1 MKKKLT
7 IGVPVYKA
15 KSTID
20 KLLASVLFQTMSN
33 DVSII
38 LANDYPDDN
47 GAYSYLV
54 KRYPDLDITIL
65 DCEKNT
71 GPGLAR
77 QRALD
82 ACKTDWIT
90 FVDAD
95 DIFMGPFVLEELYN
109 NITPNCIE
117 VQGAFLQEIPE
128 GNLNSAQRMQLIQ
141 NGQQVPPRVTPR
153 NDVGHPW
160 VFGRLYNVN
169 FLRQQGIRFSKL
181 RAMED
186 GEFNWKI
193 RMSIE
198 GSPLQINL
206 IESPV
211 YLWKTGSEHSITRIG
226 IEENDGVPLYNWDL
240 CQVGATAAAINAI
253 KFCQKKN
260 PFNGGITRFA
270 VEQMIGQYFTYIQC
284 LEKKPMFAKQN
295 FFNAKRFYHFCYK
308 DIENNIDAEVLKMM
322 YTTQYAGMSQEM
334 IGIIPEITFFEFMEK
349 IKTEDFGGREE
360 FEAIREELPDWVK
373 KLDLKSG
380 VFGEEGYILTD
391 NEEVQK

>member
-1 MKKKLT
+1 MKKLT

-15 KSTID
+15 KTTLD
-20 KLLASVLFQTMSN
+20 KLLASVLTQSMCN

-38 LANDYPDDN
+38 LANDYPADN
-47 GAYSYLV
+47 GTYNYL
-54 KRYPDLDITIL
+54 KKNYPNLDITIL
-65 DCEKNT
+65 DCDKNT

-90 FVDAD
+90 FMDAD
-95 DIFMGPFVLEELYN
+95 DVLMSPFSLEELYN

-117 VQGAFLQEIPE
+117 VQGPFFQEVEE
-128 GNLNSAQRMQLIQ
+128 GNLNAAERMQLMQ
-141 NGQQVPPRVTPR
+141 NGQGIPPRIMPR
-153 NDVGHPW
+153 NDVEHPW
-160 VFGRLYNVN
+160 VFGRLYRVP
-169 FLRQQGIRFSKL
+169 FLRQQGIEFSKL

-198 GSPLQINL
+198 GTPLQINK
-206 IESPV
+206 IDSPI

-226 IEENDGVPLYNWDL
+226 IEENGGEPLYNWDL
-240 CQVGATAAAINAI
+240 CQVGATAAAINSV

-260 PFNGGITRFA
+260 PFNGGVTRFA
-270 VEQMIGQYFTYIQC
+270 VEQMIGQYFTYIKC

-308 DIENNIDAEVLKMM
+308 DMEKNIDKDVLKTL
-322 YTTQYAGMSQEM
+322 YTAQLATHSQDM

-349 IKTEDFGGREE
+349 IKTEAYGGKEE
-360 FEAIREELPDWVK
+360 FEAIRKELPDWVIE
-373 KLDLKSG
+373 LDLKSG

-391 NEEVQK
+391 NEGEE

>member
-1 MKKKLT
+1 MKKLT

-15 KSTID
+15 KTTLD
-20 KLLASVLFQTMSN
+20 KLLASVLTQSMCN

-38 LANDYPDDN
+38 LANDYPADN
-47 GAYSYLV
+47 GTYNYL
-54 KRYPDLDITIL
+54 KKNYPNLDITIL
-65 DCEKNT
+65 DCDKNT

-90 FVDAD
+90 FMDAD
-95 DIFMGPFVLEELYN
+95 DVLMSPFSLEELYN

-117 VQGAFLQEIPE
+117 VQGPFFQEIEE
-128 GNLNSAQRMQLIQ
+128 GNLNAAERMQLMQ
-141 NGQQVPPRVTPR
+141 NGQGIPPRIMPR
-153 NDVGHPW
+153 NDVEHPW
-160 VFGRLYNVN
+160 VFGRLYRVP
-169 FLRQQGIRFSKL
+169 FLRQQGIEFSKL

-198 GSPLQINL
+198 GTPLQINK
-206 IESPV
+206 IDSPI

-226 IEENDGVPLYNWDL
+226 MEENGGEPLYNWDL
-240 CQVGATAAAINAI
+240 CQVGATAAAINAV

-260 PFNGGITRFA
+260 PFNGGVTRFA
-270 VEQMIGQYFTYIQC
+270 VEQMIGQYFTYIKC
-284 LEKKPMFAKQN
+284 LEKKPVFAKQN

-308 DIENNIDAEVLKMM
+308 DMEKNIDKDVLKTL
-322 YTTQYAGMSQEM
+322 YTAQLAAHSQDM

-349 IKTEDFGGREE
+349 IKTEKYGGKEE
-360 FEAIREELPDWVK
+360 FEAIRKELPDWVIE
-373 KLDLKSG
+373 LDLKSG

-391 NEEVQK
+391 NEGEE

>member
-1 MKKKLT
+1 MKKIT

-15 KSTID
+15 KETLD
-20 KLLASVLFQTMSN
+20 KLLSSILIQSISD
-33 DVSII
+33 DVEII
-38 LANDYPDDN
+38 LANDLPSDN
-47 GAYSYLV
+47 GSYNYIKKL
-54 KRYPDLDITIL
+54 YPTLKITIL
-65 DCEKNT
+65 DCDKNT

-90 FVDAD
+90 FMDAD
-95 DIFMGPFVLEELYN
+95 DILISPFALEELYN

-117 VQGAFLQEIPE
+117 VQGPFFQEHLE
-128 GNLNSAQRMQLIQ
+128 GKLTAAERMQLIH
-141 NGQQVPPRVTPR
+141 NGHEVPPRMSPR
-153 NDVGHPW
+153 NDIGHPL

-169 FLRQQGIRFSKL
+169 FLRQQDIRFSKL

-206 IESPV
+206 IDTPI

-226 IEENDGVPLYNWDL
+226 IEENGGEPLYNWNL
-240 CQVGATAAAINAI
+240 CQVGATAAAINAV

-260 PFNGGITRFA
+260 PFNGGISRFA
-270 VEQMIGQYFTYIQC
+270 VEQMIDKYFTYVKC

-295 FFNAKRFYHFCYK
+295 FFNAKRFYHACYK
-308 DIENNIDAEVLKMM
+308 DLEKNIDESILKML
-322 YTTQYAGMSQEM
+322 YTAQLTAQSQDM
-334 IGIIPEITFFEFMEK
+334 IGIIPEITFFEFMNK
-349 IKTEDFGGREE
+349 IKMEEFGGKEE
-360 FEAIREELPDWVK
+360 FETIRAELPEWVK
-373 KLDLKSG
+373 ELDFKSG
-380 VFGEEGYILTD
+380 VFGEEGYIFTD
-391 NEEVQK
+391 NEEENK

>member
-1 MKKKLT
+1 MKKLT

-15 KSTID
+15 KTTLD
-20 KLLASVLFQTMSN
+20 KLLASVLTQSICN

-38 LANDYPDDN
+38 LANDYPADN
-47 GAYSYLV
+47 GTYNYL
-54 KRYPDLDITIL
+54 KKNYPNLDITIL
-65 DCEKNT
+65 DCDKNT

-90 FVDAD
+90 FMDAD
-95 DIFMGPFVLEELYN
+95 DVLMSPFSLEELYN

-117 VQGAFLQEIPE
+117 VQGPFFQEVEE
-128 GNLNSAQRMQLIQ
+128 GNLNAAERMQLMQ
-141 NGQQVPPRVTPR
+141 NGQGIPPRIMPR
-153 NDVGHPW
+153 NDVEHPW
-160 VFGRLYNVN
+160 VFGRLYRVP
-169 FLRQQGIRFSKL
+169 FLRQQGIEFSKL

-198 GSPLQINL
+198 GTPLQINK
-206 IESPV
+206 IDSPI

-226 IEENDGVPLYNWDL
+226 IEENGGEPLYNWDL
-240 CQVGATAAAINAI
+240 CQVGATAAAINAV

-260 PFNGGITRFA
+260 PFNGGVTRFA
-270 VEQMIGQYFTYIQC
+270 VEQMIGQYFTYIKC

-308 DIENNIDAEVLKMM
+308 DMEKNIDKDVLKTL
-322 YTTQYAGMSQEM
+322 YTAQLAAHSQDM

-349 IKTEDFGGREE
+349 IKTEPYGGKEE
-360 FEAIREELPDWVK
+360 FEAIRKELPDWVIE
-373 KLDLKSG
+373 LDLKSG

-391 NEEVQK
+391 NEGEE